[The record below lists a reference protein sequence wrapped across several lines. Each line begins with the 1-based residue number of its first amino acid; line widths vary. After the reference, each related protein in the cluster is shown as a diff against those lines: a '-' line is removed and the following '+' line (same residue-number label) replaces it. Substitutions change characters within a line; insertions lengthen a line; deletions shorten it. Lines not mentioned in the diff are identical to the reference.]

1 MMSNWPVHGQGFVR
15 PDLVED
21 HPVVLGLAVQPALDL
36 AVPDDLVTRYRELAA
51 ARLAANLY
59 RRAATAEDARRL
71 ARRFLASR
79 DLILRFATRPD
90 LDIFP
95 TTKRSGPSARS
106 RSSSAAQGGCWR
118 TLDGLAEFAIVQH
131 CLSTAAKWG
140 ISKLDALACVRST
153 LSAPA
158 ATFSAHLTFFAQP
171 LAEVNPELH
180 GFDGRL
186 YRVAD
191 RQGSP
196 RLAGVDDAGTR
207 RRLEVEAGRID
218 VLAQVCQVGN
228 VNKLAVPG
236 TGNMRCDC

>member
-1 MMSNWPVHGQGFVR
+1 MSNWPVHGQGFVR

-59 RRAATAEDARRL
+59 RRAATAEDARRI

-106 RSSSAAQGGCWR
+106 RSSSAAQEDAGAPWMDSPSSR
-118 TLDGLAEFAIVQH
+118 SS
-131 CLSTAAKWG
+131 STAYPPPPNGA
-140 ISKLDALACVRST
+140 SASST
-153 LSAPA
+153 HWP
-158 ATFSAHLTFFAQP
+158 
-171 LAEVNPELH
+171 V
-180 GFDGRL
+180 
-186 YRVAD
+186 
-191 RQGSP
+191 
-196 RLAGVDDAGTR
+196 
-207 RRLEVEAGRID
+207 
-218 VLAQVCQVGN
+218 
-228 VNKLAVPG
+228 
-236 TGNMRCDC
+236 